1 MARHDKPFKLDRLWR
16 EITVRNMAGLDRAE
30 RVVLKH
36 LVAMGSLR
44 GHCWPS
50 YRTLAAQTG
59 YSVKTVQRATG
70 SLEKKGL
77 IRRRRKVRGDGSQSV
92 YDFAVTLPIPD
103 LPPGQSWSGAA
114 DRMSSLKEN
123 HKYKIKPTN
132 CRIRSLENELLRLF
146 DRAIDWKQTPEL
158 LSLHEISVWLLRKR
172 NQEWASLRKRVLDC
186 SVELRDEL
194 LKSGQRL
201 GSWTLLMERLKACR
215 SRQVSEPG
223 SSASN
228 REAPGRINEPG
239 GCLGIGAN
247 EPRLNMLL
255 SVFRLE
261 QADGNL
267 VLVTNSP
274 SAADQLVRDYSGV
287 LRRAAFD
294 QGKDVVVTH
303 GNRMIFSTGGR

>member
-1 MARHDKPFKLDRLWR
+1 
-16 EITVRNMAGLDRAE
+16 MAGLDRAE
-30 RVVLKH
+30 RVVLKE

-44 GHCWPS
+44 GHSWPS

-59 YSVKTVQRATG
+59 YSVKTVQRAAG

-103 LPPGQSWSGAA
+103 LPPGQPWSGAA
-114 DRMSSLKEN
+114 DTMSSLKEN
-123 HKYKIKPTN
+123 QKYKIKPPS
-132 CRIRSLENELLRLF
+132 CRIRSLEDELLRLF

-158 LSLHEISVWLLRKR
+158 LSLHELSVWLLRVR
-172 NQEWASLRKRVLDC
+172 DQEWTSLRKRVLEC
-186 SVELRDEL
+186 SIELRDDL
-194 LKSGQRL
+194 QKSGQKL
-201 GSWTLLMERLKACR
+201 GSWTLLVERLKACR

-228 REAPGRINEPG
+228 REAPGRINE
-239 GCLGIGAN
+239 LGIFLGVGAN

-261 QADGNL
+261 QTGGNL

-274 SAADQLVRDYSGV
+274 SAADQLWS
-287 LRRAAFD
+287 APS
-294 QGKDVVVTH
+294 KVVQ
-303 GNRMIFSTGGR
+303 S